1 MPKQVLSKQ
10 EQQLAEQLRR
20 EAIESR
26 PAFSES
32 LHRRI
37 LSAIEQQRTAE
48 TQAAERVP
56 LLRSSGE
63 AQGRAPEHCLC
74 QAVAHHGSDHP
85 LTQSRHWPRVLA
97 AACLLCAVGT
107 GWVALRQNAVEKPSL
122 TQLPSVRDLT
132 DHTVGRFD
140 DLTVAAVLE
149 PQTTPLKNDA
159 RAVAGVFLD
168 RLPIPVKMVG
178 NR

>member
-1 MPKQVLSKQ
+1 MPKRSLSKQ
-10 EQQLAEQLRR
+10 EQQLAEQLRH

-37 LSAIEQQRTAE
+37 LSAVKQG
-48 TQAAERVP
+48 QAAESQMAENVP
-56 LLRSSGE
+56 LLRRSS
-63 AQGRAPEHCLC
+63 AAPDREVTRRW
-74 QAVAHHGSDHP
+74 Q
-85 LTQSRHWPRVLA
+85 RVLA
-97 AACLLCAVGT
+97 IALTAACLLCAVGT
-107 GWVALRQNAVEKPSL
+107 GWVALRQNSVEKPSVAPPSL
-122 TQLPSVRDLT
+122 AQLPSVGDLT
-132 DHTVGRFD
+132 DHTVDQLD

-159 RAVAGVFLD
+159 RAVASVFLD
-168 RLPIPVKMVG
+168 RLPVPVKMVD